1 MLEVVIIDNTCNR
14 LCSTCVFH
22 GQLDLKFVLPQYKK
36 NRVVFFVHARL
47 IYINHVMFI
56 HIW

>member
-47 IYINHVMFI
+47 
-56 HIW
+56 